1 MPEQEDDHA
10 IKIRRV
16 SLDEPLWDR
25 GRIEGP
31 RLRRRTDAAIR
42 VNKCLQ
48 GCDALGTSIGSAAV
62 LYGRA
67 LHWKEVVM
75 SGGLHGA
82 GLWIVRAALVLL
94 IASAGVRYFGHTSA
108 SDRAA
113 NWILLASTA
122 VGLAGIA
129 VTAAERWRRRAP
141 TRESKGDEAI

>member
-1 MPEQEDDHA
+1 
-10 IKIRRV
+10 
-16 SLDEPLWDR
+16 
-25 GRIEGP
+25 
-31 RLRRRTDAAIR
+31 
-42 VNKCLQ
+42 
-48 GCDALGTSIGSAAV
+48 
-62 LYGRA
+62 
-67 LHWKEVVM
+67 M